1 VARFCHPADRTD
13 DDREPPRAR
22 LSIVLLIVTVVSAQQ
37 AAAAP
42 RATDAKAQYE
52 RALARLAQM
61 PRFEFAETVRVAGS
75 APQSVWT
82 QIRFIAPNRMRMIV
96 RTLAPQRKQL
106 ETLQVGHVRCQIPP
120 GVCFRAPRPKPV
132 TMVRSF
138 LQPRLQVRY
147 RSVTNAASGT
157 VVVTM
162 TTTTRVGGGRY
173 SAQLVI
179 DAVTEIPRSFSMTAA
194 RGGQIYARQKATF
207 EYNSR
212 FKIRLPPN
220 ARTPKP

>member
-1 VARFCHPADRTD
+1 MKD

-22 LSIVLLIVTVVSAQQ
+22 LSIAVLIVTVVGGQQ

-52 RALARLAQM
+52 QALARLAHV

-96 RTLAPQRKQL
+96 RTLAPERKQL
-106 ETLQVGHVRCQIPP
+106 ETLQVGHVRCQVPP
-120 GVCFRAPRPKPV
+120 GVCFRAPLPRPLA
-132 TMVRSF
+132 TVRT
-138 LQPRLQVRY
+138 LLRPRLQVRY
-147 RSVTNAASGT
+147 RSVTDPTSGS

-162 TTTTRVGGGRY
+162 TANTRQGGQY
-173 SAQLVI
+173 SARLVI
-179 DAVTEIPRSFSMTAA
+179 DAATDRPRSFSMTAA
-194 RGGQIYARQKATF
+194 RGGKIYARQKAIF
-207 EYNSR
+207 HYNTH

-220 ARTPKP
+220 ARKP